1 MASLRTKKHKSKRTS
16 STATST
22 TRNKGRQTSMA
33 PSMQRTDF
41 TSTPGGYSGG
51 ALQMYST
58 PPWTRPESP
67 PSRGSD
73 IQFVIAVPQARALA
87 ADVSLIR
94 AGWLIMVHT
103 FGGMQLSPLLL
114 DASRD
119 YQWNAPFKTLD
130 VVNLNA
136 IPSARG
142 MLEAMYVEGAYRA
155 SSDALL
161 RSLETLF

>member
-1 MASLRTKKHKSKRTS
+1 
-16 STATST
+16 
-22 TRNKGRQTSMA
+22 
-33 PSMQRTDF
+33 
-41 TSTPGGYSGG
+41 
-51 ALQMYST
+51 
-58 PPWTRPESP
+58 
-67 PSRGSD
+67 
-73 IQFVIAVPQARALA
+73 
-87 ADVSLIR
+87 
-94 AGWLIMVHT
+94 
-103 FGGMQLSPLLL
+103 MQLSPLLL

-161 RSLETLF
+161 RSLETLFELAGQKQFDQLEWLFQHSEAERLAPEFLVGMLRATANYVHWLPTWTAYRDATRRELLRRSLPADDILVGLGGEAN